1 MTFFDDM
8 AAMAGD
14 LLKPSSQG
22 GLGAEQGDIVL
33 VRAAPGTVD
42 PNAPWLPIELVETRE
57 TLKAHSFGIPQMFIG
72 SKIKGGGIGD
82 TVMMGDQYVI
92 SSVPSIDWSQ
102 GDGVVVSVEI
112 DGAFWQVVSAQDIP
126 AAGTRSAVKF
136 LVRK

>member
-33 VRAAPGTVD
+33 VRASPGTID
-42 PNAPWLPIELVETRE
+42 PSAPWLPVEPVESRE
-57 TLKAHSFGIPQMFIG
+57 ALKAHAFGVPQKFIDG
-72 SKIKGGGIGD
+72 ETILS
-82 TVMMGDQYVI
+82 GDQYVI
-92 SSVPSIDWSQ
+92 SSVPLIDWDQ
-102 GDGVVVSVEI
+102 GDGVVVSIEI
-112 DGAFWQVVSAQDIP
+112 DGASWQVVSAQDIP